1 MSRIL
6 KASASSAAECVKA
19 LAKGRAVVYPT
30 ETVYGLGVDA
40 TNRKAVRLL
49 FRIKKR
55 DPKKPTSIAVAN
67 LKEAEKIAHFNKL
80 ALKLAKKFLPG
91 PLTLVLKAKKS
102 LPVLADDGTIGI
114 RIPDSRFTHTL
125 LLKFKKPITATSA
138 NISGARSASDLDQ
151 IDKQLLEMT
160 EIIIDGSRTKYKI
173 GSTVVDATGDEP
185 KILREGAI
193 SRKSIENVLNTKIV

>member
-6 KASASSAAECVKA
+6 KASASSADECVKA